1 MTGFLAWAA
10 SFLVPI
16 IALVL
21 LLRAWPILSAKPLKA
36 NLLGTSWQ
44 PYRGIFGF
52 LPFIVGTMWV
62 TILAM
67 IITVPPSLLTAI
79 HLAEYTPSRARA
91 LIKPLI
97 DLLAGIP
104 SVVYGVW
111 GVLVLVPLVE
121 HTVIPFCS
129 VHLRWIPFLNSE
141 NPTGFGVLSGGLV
154 LAVMVFPII
163 ISVSEEVIHVV
174 PQGLREASLALG
186 ATHWQTTKHIVLRKA
201 LPGVAAAVVLGFSR
215 AFGETMAVMM
225 VVGNIAQL
233 PQSLFDA
240 AYPLTALIANNYG
253 EMLSVPMYDSAL
265 LAAALILLVVVLIFN
280 ILSRL
285 VLLRLHRYQ

>member
-1 MTGFLAWAA
+1 M
-10 SFLVPI
+10 
-16 IALVL
+16 
-21 LLRAWPILSAKPLKA
+21 
-36 NLLGTSWQ
+36 
-44 PYRGIFGF
+44 
-52 LPFIVGTMWV
+52 
-62 TILAM
+62 
-67 IITVPPSLLTAI
+67 
-79 HLAEYTPSRARA
+79 
-91 LIKPLI
+91 
-97 DLLAGIP
+97 
-104 SVVYGVW
+104 
-111 GVLVLVPLVE
+111 
-121 HTVIPFCS
+121 
-129 VHLRWIPFLNSE
+129 
-141 NPTGFGVLSGGLV
+141 
-154 LAVMVFPII
+154 
-163 ISVSEEVIHVV
+163 
-174 PQGLREASLALG
+174 ALG